1 MVQERSIRSATA
13 STPNDRSNGTNA
25 TCWTYFKSP
34 LSSEITSTN
43 PVVHAIIGGTA
54 PQPARLAAARGML
67 PLPQNDLLEVL
78 VALTS
83 SDDAQIAAA
92 ATETLKAESS
102 EDLLLAASGQDT
114 APTVLA
120 YLATRPDAIS
130 EVYEATILNTRTPDQ
145 ALAKLAATT
154 PHNSL
159 LELITINQQRLV
171 RSPEILDAILA
182 NPACSGE
189 AERRARETRKE
200 FFEKER
206 GARQI
211 ADELRARGQTAAAE
225 FFEAAELTTVAG
237 ELSLDDA
244 WLIAQHIEVSDADLD
259 NAWLPAERYEELI
272 SESLSD
278 AAANAQRIIENER
291 LESGEVN
298 AERVSLIRRI
308 MFMNTR
314 DRMKLAMKGDREA
327 RSILI
332 RDSNKVVCSAV
343 VNNPRIT
350 EQEIE
355 NIAAMRTVS
364 DEVLRLIAMN
374 RSWARSYPII
384 HNLARNPRTPIP
396 TAMNILNRIRTK
408 DLQNISQNRNVSE
421 TVRRQAYRLQQARS
435 GE

>member
-1 MVQERSIRSATA
+1 VCIRGENS
-13 STPNDRSNGTNA
+13 
-25 TCWTYFKSP
+25 FV
-34 LSSEITSTN
+34 N
-43 PVVHAIIGGTA
+43 PVVEAIISGKA

-67 PLPQNDLLEVL
+67 PLQQSDLLEVL
-78 VALTS
+78 VALTA
-83 SDDAQIAAA
+83 SDDAQISSA
-92 ATETLKAESS
+92 ATETLKSESP
-102 EDLLLAASGQDT
+102 EDLLLAAKAEDT
-114 APTVLA
+114 APNVLA
-120 YLATRPDAIS
+120 YLATQPDGTS
-130 EVYEATILNTRTPDQ
+130 EVYEATILNARTPDQ

-154 PHNSL
+154 SHSSL

-171 RSPEILDAILA
+171 RCPEIIDAILQ
-182 NPACSGE
+182 NPACGGE

-225 FFEAAELTTVAG
+225 FFETAELTTPAG
-237 ELSLDDA
+237 DLSLDDA
-244 WLIAQHIEVSDADLD
+244 WLIAQHIEVTDADLD
-259 NAWLPAERYEELI
+259 DAWLPAERYEELV
-272 SESLSD
+272 SESTADVSS
-278 AAANAQRIIENER
+278 NVQRIIENER
-291 LESGEVN
+291 LERGDIS
-298 AERVSLIRRI
+298 AERVSLIRKI
-308 MFMNTR
+308 MFMNTK

-332 RDSNKVVCSAV
+332 RDSNRVVCSAV

-355 NIAAMRTVS
+355 NIAAMRTIS
-364 DEVLRLIAMN
+364 DEVLRLIAVN

-396 TAMNILNRIRTK
+396 TVMNILIRIKTK
-408 DLQNISQNRNVSE
+408 DLQNLTQNRNVSE
-421 TVRRQAYRLQQARS
+421 AVRRQAQRLQQVRS